1 MSNHKGDNFTKNNVM
16 ASQEPLDKNLVIEN
30 PATNVKGFMESEI
43 DSDSRD
49 ITGITFISQ
58 FLPCFEL

>member
-1 MSNHKGDNFTKNNVM
+1 MSNHKGDNFTKKIVM
-16 ASQEPLDKNLVIEN
+16 ASQETLDKNLVIEN
-30 PATNVKGFMESEI
+30 PVTNVKGFKESEI

>member
-1 MSNHKGDNFTKNNVM
+1 MSNHKGDNFTKKIVM
-16 ASQEPLDKNLVIEN
+16 ASQATLDKNLVIEN
-30 PATNVKGFMESEI
+30 PVTNVKGFKESEI

>member
-1 MSNHKGDNFTKNNVM
+1 MSNHKGENFTKKNVM
-16 ASQEPLDKNLVIEN
+16 ASQETLDKNLVIEN
-30 PATNVKGFMESEI
+30 PVTNVKGFNESEI